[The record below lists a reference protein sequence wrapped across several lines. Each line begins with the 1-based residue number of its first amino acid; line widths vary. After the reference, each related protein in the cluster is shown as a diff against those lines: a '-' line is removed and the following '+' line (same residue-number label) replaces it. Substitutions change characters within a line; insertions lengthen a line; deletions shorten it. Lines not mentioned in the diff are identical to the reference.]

1 MNKLIKTGYLTLNL
15 ESILESSNSLNKSI
29 YDSIKKEYE
38 DPFIIKNRERLSLI
52 LEGHYNSRNS
62 HVIGQTIRK
71 LTDEVWAK
79 TKQNYHNEGDEPIS
93 IQLFPNTDP
102 EDRTDSTFLKV
113 IKCLHK
119 NFEYHQELYNH
130 LDKRKIQMWYENR
143 LEDDGSNG
151 VYNTFKKITEE
162 IVKKYYDISKENI
175 DTRQIRET
183 YYNINCHIEPHEDG
197 RNEKRLCV
205 VLMYLSNNY
214 EDGMGGEF
222 NITETMDNGTYI
234 KLETVTPEFGNIVVL
249 DFTENNKSHSVSKVL
264 KDYGRNALITFV
276 YKK

>member
-1 MNKLIKTGYLTLNL
+1 M
-15 ESILESSNSLNKSI
+15 NKSI

-151 VYNTFKKITEE
+151 AYNTFKKITEE

-222 NITETMDNGTYI
+222 NILDKEKYDSQSKAEKFDEIQDIPPLDTI
-234 KLETVTPEFGNIVVL
+234 KPNFGNIAVL
-249 DFTENNKSHSVSKVL
+249 DFTKNNNSHSVNKVL